1 MFSYRKL
8 TCNRMPRDVRLTQE
22 DLRYSLDMAAEVSH
36 RRGEHV
42 RQAVLAAAFDE
53 LADNGVAG
61 STVAGVAR
69 RSGVHE
75 TTIYRRWMTRE
86 NLFVDAMLNRSAQ
99 VIPLPDTGTI
109 RDDLLAIARAVIAY
123 VTSPGGHAVLHAALL
138 PADDGYTEARHAFWS
153 GRLDALCPVVQRGI
167 DRGELLA
174 DTDPRLLL
182 ETLVAPLHGRLLLTG
197 EPIDDDLPERLVDLV
212 LHGAAKHERQ
222 RPADK

>member
-1 MFSYRKL
+1 MR
-8 TCNRMPRDVRLTQE
+8 VRVTQE
-22 DLRYSLDMAAEVSH
+22 DLRYSRGMAPEVSH

-42 RQAVLAAAFDE
+42 RRAILAAAFDE

-75 TTIYRRWMTRE
+75 TTIYRRWTTRE
-86 NLFVDAMLNRSAQ
+86 NLFVDALLNRSAQ
-99 VIPLPDTGTI
+99 VIPLPDTGTT
-109 RDDLLAIARAVIAY
+109 RGDMLAIVRAVIAY
-123 VTSPGGHAVLHAALL
+123 VSSREGRAVFQATLL
-138 PADDGYTEARHAFWS
+138 PAGDGYTEARRAFWS

-167 DRGELLA
+167 ERGELRA

-182 ETLVAPLHGRLLLTG
+182 ETLVAPLDGRLVLTG

-212 LHGAAKHERQ
+212 LHGAAKPERLG
-222 RPADK
+222 PAR